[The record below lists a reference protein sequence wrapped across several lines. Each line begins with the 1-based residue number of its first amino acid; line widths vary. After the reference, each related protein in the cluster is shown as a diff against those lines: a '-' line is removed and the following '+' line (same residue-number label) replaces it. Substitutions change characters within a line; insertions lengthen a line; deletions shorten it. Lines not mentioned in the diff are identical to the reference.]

1 MNPITSVFKRYRL
14 ETIFHKEIKDHNSDN
29 NWWILSLIKLDLH
42 FMITYLCIKY
52 ESNTPVY
59 SKDIEIYL
67 APSLSEVSHIIDS
80 IYPNKLILSL
90 SVSCKQL
97 AGLNVVSNSFGVVI
111 FWGIKLGDSK
121 I

>member
-1 MNPITSVFKRYRL
+1 MPTFSDISITL
-14 ETIFHKEIKDHNSDN
+14 C
-29 NWWILSLIKLDLH
+29 LSLVLLLD
-42 FMITYLCIKY
+42 T
-52 ESNTPVY
+52 
-59 SKDIEIYL
+59 EIYL

-80 IYPNKLILSL
+80 IYHNKLILSL

-111 FWGIKLGDSK
+111 FWGIKLGESK

>member
-1 MNPITSVFKRYRL
+1 MHPHTKFGIS
-14 ETIFHKEIKDHNSDN
+14 I
-29 NWWILSLIKLDLH
+29 
-42 FMITYLCIKY
+42 
-52 ESNTPVY
+52 
-59 SKDIEIYL
+59 SKNIGNIEIYL

-80 IYPNKLILSL
+80 IYHNKLILSL

-97 AGLNVVSNSFGVVI
+97 AGLNVVSNNFGVMI

>member
-1 MNPITSVFKRYRL
+1 MLVL
-14 ETIFHKEIKDHNSDN
+14 EARDRVGGR
-29 NWWILSLIKLDLH
+29 
-42 FMITYLCIKY
+42 TYSICV
-52 ESNTPVY
+52 S
-59 SKDIEIYL
+59 IEIYL

-80 IYPNKLILSL
+80 IYHNKLILSL